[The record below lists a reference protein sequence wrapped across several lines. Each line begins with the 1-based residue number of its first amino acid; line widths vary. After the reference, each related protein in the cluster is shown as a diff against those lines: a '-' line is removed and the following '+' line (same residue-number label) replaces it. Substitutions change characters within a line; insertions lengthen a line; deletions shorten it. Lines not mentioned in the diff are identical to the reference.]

1 MDRTPRN
8 VHAEFESFYTASFS
22 RLVGQLAL
30 VTGDLHEAEDL
41 VQEAF
46 ARERLEELADGYAR
60 AAAAPDPAALRQ
72 RRRRRRRR
80 TAAGLV
86 LLVVAVAAVVF
97 AVGRARPPSP
107 PPVGSSQVL
116 TRPQEGY
123 RLQIPPGWQ
132 ATSQLGQIK
141 LQAPGGSISVG
152 LRTGV
157 SLDPRLTTAADRA
170 AAVLP
175 GVEGFLRVERGF
187 GRVSYGTRP
196 DGRPFLH
203 AEETL
208 PGHGTVLSAVAATYM
223 IAWPYHCAPATPC
236 PALTRL
242 RVLEF
247 YVAGEVSAWP
257 RARAAVEQMVR
268 TVQPIGNAVDGSARA
283 HPACRTGRNG
293 DLASPHPQV
302 GTGPDT
308 NAVRFTLGAVS
319 WRVIP
324 CHVHTRVSVE
334 IQQVWHV
341 QNDPKTEA
349 RTHVATHDISRP
361 APVRGNGAGVLL
373 DGDLPEGGADRTGA
387 LTATWEWSNWCATKA
402 RRIDGYQV
410 VDSSIEVWL
419 LHDGHRVEL
428 VGRGRLPRCVN
439 PAAPSVLRIMD

>member
-1 MDRTPRN
+1 
-8 VHAEFESFYTASFS
+8 VY
-22 RLVGQLAL
+22 
-30 VTGDLHEAEDL
+30 
-41 VQEAF
+41 
-46 ARERLEELADGYAR
+46 
-60 AAAAPDPAALRQ
+60 
-72 RRRRRRRR
+72 
-80 TAAGLV
+80 
-86 LLVVAVAAVVF
+86 
-97 AVGRARPPSP
+97 
-107 PPVGSSQVL
+107 
-116 TRPQEGY
+116 
-123 RLQIPPGWQ
+123 
-132 ATSQLGQIK
+132 
-141 LQAPGGSISVG
+141 

-175 GVEGFLRVERGF
+175 ALFGRYPRVERTF
-187 GRVSYGTRP
+187 GRLSYGTRP

-203 AEETL
+203 AEQTL
-208 PGHGTVLSAVAATYM
+208 PGHGTVVSGVEATYM
-223 IAWPYHCAPATPC
+223 VAWPYHCAPATPC

-242 RVLEF
+242 RVLVF
-247 YVAGEVSAWP
+247 YVAGEPSTWP
-257 RARAAVEQMVR
+257 RARAAVKRMVR

-293 DLASPHPQV
+293 DLASPYPQV

>member
-1 MDRTPRN
+1 M
-8 VHAEFESFYTASFS
+8 
-22 RLVGQLAL
+22 
-30 VTGDLHEAEDL
+30 
-41 VQEAF
+41 
-46 ARERLEELADGYAR
+46 
-60 AAAAPDPAALRQ
+60 
-72 RRRRRRRR
+72 
-80 TAAGLV
+80 
-86 LLVVAVAAVVF
+86 
-97 AVGRARPPSP
+97 
-107 PPVGSSQVL
+107 
-116 TRPQEGY
+116 
-123 RLQIPPGWQ
+123 
-132 ATSQLGQIK
+132 
-141 LQAPGGSISVG
+141 G

-175 GVEGFLRVERGF
+175 ALFGRSPRIAHAF

-208 PGHGTVLSAVAATYM
+208 PGHGTVVSAVAATYM

-268 TVQPIGNAVDGSARA
+268 TVQPIGNAVDRSARA

-293 DLASPHPQV
+293 DLANPYPQV
-302 GTGPDT
+302 GTSPDT
-308 NAVRFTLGAVS
+308 NAIRFTLGAVS

-324 CHVHTRVSVE
+324 CHLHARLSVE

-402 RRIDGYQV
+402 RRVDGYQV

-428 VGRGRLPRCVN
+428 VGDGRPPRCVN
-439 PAAPSVLRIMD
+439 PAAPSILRIVR

>member
-1 MDRTPRN
+1 M
-8 VHAEFESFYTASFS
+8 
-22 RLVGQLAL
+22 
-30 VTGDLHEAEDL
+30 
-41 VQEAF
+41 
-46 ARERLEELADGYAR
+46 
-60 AAAAPDPAALRQ
+60 
-72 RRRRRRRR
+72 
-80 TAAGLV
+80 
-86 LLVVAVAAVVF
+86 
-97 AVGRARPPSP
+97 
-107 PPVGSSQVL
+107 
-116 TRPQEGY
+116 
-123 RLQIPPGWQ
+123 
-132 ATSQLGQIK
+132 
-141 LQAPGGSISVG
+141 
-152 LRTGV
+152 
-157 SLDPRLTTAADRA
+157 
-170 AAVLP
+170 
-175 GVEGFLRVERGF
+175 ERGF

-293 DLASPHPQV
+293 
-302 GTGPDT
+302 
-308 NAVRFTLGAVS
+308 
-319 WRVIP
+319 
-324 CHVHTRVSVE
+324 
-334 IQQVWHV
+334 
-341 QNDPKTEA
+341 
-349 RTHVATHDISRP
+349 THDISRP

-428 VGRGRLPRCVN
+428 VERGRLPRCVN

>member
-1 MDRTPRN
+1 MRN
-8 VHAEFESFYTASFS
+8 LT
-22 RLVGQLAL
+22 
-30 VTGDLHEAEDL
+30 
-41 VQEAF
+41 
-46 ARERLEELADGYAR
+46 ERLEELADAYAR
-60 AAAAPDPAALRQ
+60 AAAAPDPAVLRQ

-80 TAAGLV
+80 ATAGLV
-86 LLVVAVAAVVF
+86 LLVVAVAAGVL
-97 AVGRARPPSP
+97 AVGRASTPPSP
-107 PPVGSSQVL
+107 PPVSGQVL

-132 ATSQLGQIK
+132 ATAVGQPAQVQ
-141 LQAPGGSISVG
+141 LQAPSGVSVY

-175 GVEGFLRVERGF
+175 ALFGRSPRIAGGF

-203 AEETL
+203 AETTL
-208 PGHGTVLSAVAATYM
+208 PGHGTVVAGVEAAYM

-247 YVAGEVSAWP
+247 YAAGEPSTWP
-257 RARAAVEQMVR
+257 RVRAAVEQMVK

-293 DLASPHPQV
+293 DLANPYPQV
-302 GTGPDT
+302 ATSPDT
-308 NAVRFTLGAVS
+308 DAVRFTLGAVS

-324 CHVHTRVSVE
+324 CHLHTRFSVE
-334 IQQVWHV
+334 IQQVWWV

-349 RTHVATHDISRP
+349 RTHVATHDIRRP

-373 DGDLPEGGADRTGA
+373 DGDLPEGGANGTGA
-387 LTATWEWSNWCATKA
+387 LTATWQWSNWCATKA
-402 RRIDGYQV
+402 RRVDGYQV

-428 VGRGRLPRCVN
+428 VGDRRPPRCVN
-439 PAAPSVLRIMD
+439 PAAPSVLRIVR